1 MDVYYIIAKND
12 QKYYYRD
19 GKRITEEEGKKLK
32 ATKKSSSPKKSS
44 SSKKSPKKCPSGKI
58 ENTATGKCVNKDG
71 AIGKAILGKKSPKKS
86 SSPKKSQKKSSSPK
100 KCPTGKI
107 ENPATGKCVN
117 KDGAIGKA
125 ILGKKSPK
133 KSPKKS
139 SSSNKCPSG
148 KIENPATGKCVN
160 KDGKIGKAILG
171 KKSSSPK
178 KSPKKSTPKRKKSR
192 VPCKSHQERN
202 EKTGRCINKSDYKR
216 KRSLVRDPVSRENRS
231 KRWSRV
237 KKVVANCVK
246 RSNLELR
253 DLQIKVVE
261 YMEIYDG
268 FLVVHGTGCGKTLTS
283 LACSQC
289 YLDKYPERGVV
300 FVGPASLTSNF
311 KKEMKAYGVKNTKK
325 YDFYSYDKFLIENN
339 AGRPVSLKNKFLIVD
354 EAHNIRNPKSLKS
367 IALVNAALQADK
379 RLLLTATPFVN
390 SMTDFIPLIN
400 MIYGKMIVGT
410 KSQFYSKVVDEWLG
424 KEVNAESLAT
434 FRYLLQ
440 DKVDMVDC
448 KNKEDFPER
457 IDNYVD
463 VPMTE
468 DYYDKYVKL
477 VTGEGI
483 YDIIFSEPK
492 RFYHGYRRAVN
503 KTGKEYFSRKIETAV
518 PIFKKGKSIIFTNW
532 VEFGI
537 DPIKEALDKNGITY
551 TVFSGDVPVEQRQ
564 QIVNDFNNNMF
575 NVLILTR
582 AGGEGIDLKGV
593 RSVVVLDPTWNDAGL
608 QQVIG
613 RAIRFRSH
621 AHLPIEER
629 NVNVYFMMLTKPETI
644 SEEDAYASGD
654 KILYAIIEK
663 KKKISAVLLELLK
676 DLSI

>member
-44 SSKKSPKKCPSGKI
+44 SSKK
-58 ENTATGKCVNKDG
+58 
-71 AIGKAILGKKSPKKS
+71 
-86 SSPKKSQKKSSSPK
+86 
-100 KCPTGKI
+100 CPT
-107 ENPATGKCVN
+107 
-117 KDGAIGKA
+117 
-125 ILGKKSPK
+125 
-133 KSPKKS
+133 
-139 SSSNKCPSG
+139 G

-171 KKSSSPK
+171 KKSPKKSTSPK

-202 EKTGRCINKSDYKR
+202 EKTGRCVNKSEYKR

-231 KRWSRV
+231 KRWARV
-237 KKVVANCVK
+237 KKVVANCVN

-289 YLDKYPERGVV
+289 YLDKYPQRGVV

-424 KEVNAESLAT
+424 KEVNEESLAT

-551 TVFSGDVPVEQRQ
+551 TVFSGNVPVEQRQ

>member
-44 SSKKSPKKCPSGKI
+44 SSKKCP
-58 ENTATGKCVNKDG
+58 D
-71 AIGKAILGKKSPKKS
+71 
-86 SSPKKSQKKSSSPK
+86 
-100 KCPTGKI
+100 GKI

-125 ILGKKSPK
+125 ILGKKSLK
-133 KSPKKS
+133 KSSSPKKS
-139 SSSNKCPSG
+139 SSSKKCPTG

-171 KKSSSPK
+171 KKSPKKSTSPK

-202 EKTGRCINKSDYKR
+202 EKTGRCVNKSEYKR

-231 KRWSRV
+231 KRWARV
-237 KKVVANCVK
+237 KKVVANCVN

-289 YLDKYPERGVV
+289 YLDKYPQRGVV

-424 KEVNAESLAT
+424 KEVNEESLAT

-551 TVFSGDVPVEQRQ
+551 TVFSGNVPVEQRQ

>member
-44 SSKKSPKKCPSGKI
+44 SSKKCPTGKI
-58 ENTATGKCVNKDG
+58 ENPSTGKCVNKDG
-71 AIGKAILGKKSPKKS
+71 KIGKAILGKKSPKKS
-86 SSPKKSQKKSSSPK
+86 SSSK

-125 ILGKKSPK
+125 ILGKKSS
-133 KSPKKS
+133 SPKKS
-139 SSSNKCPSG
+139 SSSKKCPDG

-160 KDGKIGKAILG
+160 KDGAIGKAILG
-171 KKSSSPK
+171 KKSPK

-231 KRWSRV
+231 KRWARV

-261 YMEIYDG
+261 YMEIYNG

-410 KSQFYSKVVDEWLG
+410 RTQFYSKVVDEWLG

-468 DYYDKYVKL
+468 EYYDKYVKL

-608 QQVIG
+608 QQVVG

-621 AHLPIEER
+621 THLPIEER

-663 KKKISAVLLELLK
+663 KKKISAILLKLLK

>member
-58 ENTATGKCVNKDG
+58 ENPATGKCVNKDG
-71 AIGKAILGKKSPKKS
+71 AIGKAILGKKSSSPKKS
-86 SSPKKSQKKSSSPK
+86 SSSKKSPK
-100 KCPTGKI
+100 KCPSGKI

-424 KEVNAESLAT
+424 KEVNEESLAT